1 MKTNMIYRRPDD
13 KFVFKLLTVKGG
25 FATVNK
31 QYPNHP
37 GISAIQY
44 GSKNNK

>member
-1 MKTNMIYRRPDD
+1 METNMIHRRLDE
-13 KFVFKLLTVKGG
+13 KFVLNLLTVKES